1 MLKQNDIGDIPTETL
16 NATKASFPKGNLYLR
31 LREVF
36 ISLYSDK
43 DFKDMYSENGR
54 PAIPAW
60 RLALVTVFQFM
71 ENLTDR
77 QAADAV
83 RARIDWK
90 CALGLELCD
99 SGFDYSVLCEFR
111 KRLIASEQGE
121 VLLDKF
127 LGHLKTQKLIS
138 SKGKQRSDSTHV
150 LANIRNLNRCE
161 MVGETM
167 RATLNTLSVEI
178 PNWLQTNIPETWY
191 ERYIHRVEAYR
202 IAKSKVGRE
211 TYLMTVAE
219 DGFLLLDMLKAD
231 SQDVINL
238 KQVTILQEVLN
249 RYFERKDDKILL
261 RNEPSTPVSDAI
273 VSPYDS
279 EARYANKGSVS
290 WNGYKVHIT
299 ETCDDDKPNFIVGV
313 RTTLASEHD
322 IKSTEVIHATMSE
335 KELVPQQHL
344 VDSAYTDAG
353 LFVSSK
359 EIYGIQLIGPPPHN
373 PAWQSKQE
381 DAFSL
386 DDFDIDWQTETVTC
400 PEGKQSYYWKGYQ
413 PPRGGPRIQARFAF
427 DDCQACKQRT
437 KCTRAK
443 KFGRFVNFQPQEEY
457 EALKAARAYMLSAEG
472 EHTYN
477 RRAGIEGTISQEVRA
492 FGARHCRYIGH
503 AKTHLQQVMTAVATN
518 VVRYDAWLQAKHSKP
533 RPLPRLQQIRPI
545 V

>member
-1 MLKQNDIGDIPTETL
+1 MLKQNEIGDIPKETL

-36 ISLYSDK
+36 ISLYSDE
-43 DFKDMYSENGR
+43 DFEDMYSKNGR

-60 RLALVTVFQFM
+60 RLALVTIFQFI

-90 CALGLELCD
+90 CALGLELND

-111 KRLIASEQGE
+111 RRLIASEQGE
-121 VLLDKF
+121 VILDKF
-127 LGHLKTQKLIS
+127 LNHLKTQNLIS

-150 LANIRNLNRCE
+150 LANIRTLNRCE

-167 RATLNTLSVEI
+167 RATLNALSAEL
-178 PNWLQTNIPETWY
+178 PNWLQTNIPEVWY

-202 IAKSKVGRE
+202 ISKSKVGRE
-211 TYLMTVAE
+211 TYLKTVAE
-219 DGFLLLDMLKAD
+219 DGFHLLDMLKKD
-231 SQDVINL
+231 SQDVSNL
-238 KQVTILQEVLN
+238 KQVAILQDVLK
-249 RYFERKDDKILL
+249 RYFERKDNKILIL
-261 RNEPSTPVSDAI
+261 DEPATPVTDAI

-299 ETCDDDKPNFIVGV
+299 ETCDADKPNFIVGV
-313 RTTLASEHD
+313 QTTLASEHD
-322 IKSTEVIHATMSE
+322 IKSTEVIHATMAE
-335 KELVPQQHL
+335 KGLVPEQHL
-344 VDSAYTDAG
+344 VDGAYTDAR

-359 EIYGIQLIGPPPHN
+359 ETYGIQLVGPPPHN
-373 PAWQSKQE
+373 SAWQSKQE

-386 DDFDIDWQTETVTC
+386 DDFDIDWQAETVTC
-400 PEGKQSYYWKGYQ
+400 PVGKQSYYWNHYQ
-413 PPRGGPRIQARFAF
+413 PPRGGPRIQARFTF
-427 DDCQACKQRT
+427 DDCQACQQRSR
-437 KCTRAK
+437 CTRAK
-443 KFGRFVNFQPQEEY
+443 KFGRFVNFQPQQEY
-457 EALKAARAYMLSAEG
+457 EALKAAREYMLTADG
-472 EHTYN
+472 ELTYN
-477 RRAGIEGTISQEVRA
+477 HRAGIEGTISQEVRA

-518 VVRYDAWLQAKHSKP
+518 VVRYDAWLQGKPSIP
-533 RPLPRLQQIRPI
+533 RPQPRLQQIRPT